1 MLGNSVRLFRIAGI
15 DVGVHMSW
23 LVIFGLVTWSLAVGV
38 FPKVEGLEGQP
49 ATLYWILGAIT
60 ALLLFASVL
69 VHELAHSLVAKRK
82 GLGVKSITLFI
93 FGGVS
98 NLTGEAKNPSTEFTV
113 AVVGPLSNVVDDQ

>member
-60 ALLLFASVL
+60 ALLLHGL
-69 VHELAHSLVAKRK
+69 VEFNMSIPAIPATLAIIAGACWSAANDQRQHRRDSSPRLVR
-82 GLGVKSITLFI
+82 T
-93 FGGVS
+93 
-98 NLTGEAKNPSTEFTV
+98 
-113 AVVGPLSNVVDDQ
+113 